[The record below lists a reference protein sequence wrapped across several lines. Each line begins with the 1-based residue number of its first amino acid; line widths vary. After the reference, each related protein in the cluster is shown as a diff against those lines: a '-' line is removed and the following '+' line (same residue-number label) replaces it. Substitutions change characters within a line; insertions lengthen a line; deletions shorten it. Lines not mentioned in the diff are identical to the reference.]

1 MGFFEETILALNR
14 AEVRYIVVGGLAVVL
29 HGHPRLTV
37 DLDLVVDLA
46 SEEARKTVDVLSGS
60 GMVPVVPVNPRGFAD
75 PETRRGWIEDKGMQ
89 VLGFR
94 HPQDDLR
101 RVDLFV
107 EDVGDFERLWDDSVM
122 IPLGSTPVRVASL
135 PDLMEMKRTAGRAQD
150 LADIEA
156 LQALQGEPGDG

>member
-1 MGFFEETILALNR
+1 VGFFEETILALNR

-94 HPQDDLR
+94 HPQK
-101 RVDLFV
+101 
-107 EDVGDFERLWDDSVM
+107 GGSVR
-122 IPLGSTPVRVASL
+122 GGCR
-135 PDLMEMKRTAGRAQD
+135 
-150 LADIEA
+150 
-156 LQALQGEPGDG
+156 